1 MVFLGYPVSSLVATG
16 STGSVWR
23 AEQPDLGRSVAIKE
37 LSPGLLRTPGFLDR
51 FRTEARILAELDNPH
66 VVRVY
71 DYVETEGRAYLVQEW
86 VEGAPLSDLLQRY
99 GRLAPEQALGVLRGA
114 LTGLAHAHARG
125 LVHRDISPS
134 NVLVD
139 GAGTSKLVDFGLAVP
154 TGVSDPVSGA
164 TGASTSVVGTP
175 GFASPEAVSGA
186 AVTARSDV
194 YSAGALLFLLLSG
207 RLPYAGHPAEVAR
220 MHATA
225 GVPRLTDVGAELAG
239 LVARAMA
246 KDPSQRPADAAE
258 FLAGL
263 EGAAERSH
271 GAGWLARSSIAGLV
285 GGSAVAVGAAALP
298 GGAAAVGGLPAV
310 TSAASAVTPSA
321 LSSGAAQV
329 GGRVLGLPRLAVA
342 VAGVVVVAAATATAF
357 ALTRAD
363 DGGTDTNDAAGRTSV
378 QPAAETEVPPTT
390 TAPPTTAPP
399 TTPPPVPAFDG
410 TYTGVQVLVGR
421 TGATADDF
429 EIGESIEF
437 TIQVSSTC
445 SGGVC
450 DVDLA
455 ADGVSFTYTYAAG
468 AWTSQRTYDAE
479 CFDDNG
485 SGAPTG
491 VIISVNR
498 TTLLRPT
505 SPLDA
510 PAGSPIPSLSG
521 TRADQTDS
529 DCDGNPATYDYT
541 LTLTRTGD

>member
-1 MVFLGYPVSSLVATG
+1 MTFPGYPMSSLVATG

-23 AEQPDLGRSVAIKE
+23 AEQPELGRSVAIKE
-37 LSPGLLRTPGFLDR
+37 LSPGLLHTPGFLDR
-51 FRTEARILAELDNPH
+51 FRAEARTLAELDNEH

-86 VEGAPLSDLLQRY
+86 VDGAPLADLLQRH
-99 GRLAPEQALGVLRGA
+99 GRLSPEQALGVLRGA

-134 NVLVD
+134 NILVD

-154 TGVSDPVSGA
+154 TGVSDPVAGP

-175 GFASPEAVSGA
+175 AFASPEAVSGA

-246 KDPSQRPADAAE
+246 KDPAQRPADAAE

-263 EGAAERSH
+263 ESAAERSY

-310 TSAASAVTPSA
+310 TSAATAVTPSA

-329 GGRVLGLPRLAVA
+329 GGRVLGLPRLALA
-342 VAGVVVVAAATATAF
+342 VAGVVVVVAAATAF
-357 ALTRAD
+357 ALTR
-363 DGGTDTNDAAGRTSV
+363 DGGGQAT
-378 QPAAETEVPPTT
+378 PAADERAGASAGQTGSSQESAPTTAPTT
-390 TAPPTTAPP
+390 TAPTT
-399 TTPPPVPAFDG
+399 TVPPVPAFDG
-410 TYTGVQVLVGR
+410 AYDAVQTLAAATGI
-421 TGATADDF
+421 TADDF
-429 EIGESIEF
+429 AIGDFFEF
-437 TIQVSSTC
+437 TVQATSTC
-445 SGGVC
+445 PSGPC
-450 DVDLA
+450 DISLS
-455 ADGVSFTYTYAAG
+455 ADGAESFTYTYTAG
-468 AWTSQRTYDAE
+468 RWTSQRTYDAE
-479 CFDDNG
+479 CFDENG

-491 VIISVNR
+491 VTVQVNR
-498 TTLLRPT
+498 TTVLTPDAVPRPAT
-505 SPLDA
+505 
-510 PAGSPIPSLSG
+510 PIPSLSG
-521 TRADQTDS
+521 TRADQIAS
-529 DCDGNPATYDYT
+529 DCDGNPAVYNYT
-541 LTLTRTGD
+541 LTMTRTGD